1 MKITK
6 KFVTGCIMAAAYAVY
21 AAVWLYVLYHGLQP
35 DGASFSQ
42 SAGENL
48 QWEGTVMMV
57 SEGILHLMFLLDC
70 WFVWLHDKNTKKF
83 IKEMLHWIF
92 LILVLGTAVSVISGI
107 LHKGGFGSFF
117 EPAVMMAFM
126 AIFNLVIAKILSIM
140 DKTAERRK
148 NRYR

>member
-57 SEGILHLMFLLDC
+57 SEGILHLMFLLRIGR
-70 WFVWLHDKNTKKF
+70 LLEPK
-83 IKEMLHWIF
+83 IM
-92 LILVLGTAVSVISGI
+92 VI
-107 LHKGGFGSFF
+107 
-117 EPAVMMAFM
+117 V
-126 AIFNLVIAKILSIM
+126 AIIVQLLLLLLLKISN
-140 DKTAERRK
+140 D
-148 NRYR
+148 

>member
-1 MKITK
+1 MKITN
-6 KFVTGCIMAAAYAVY
+6 KFVVGCIMAAAYVTY
-21 AAVWLYVLYHGLQP
+21 AAVWLYVLYDGLQP

-42 SAGENL
+42 SAGGNL

-70 WFVWLHDKNTKKF
+70 WFVWLHEKNTKNF
-83 IKEMLHWIF
+83 IKEMLQWIF
-92 LILVLGTAVSVISGI
+92 LILIMGAAVSVLSGI
-107 LHKGGFGSFF
+107 LHKGGFRNFF

-126 AIFNLVIAKILSIM
+126 SVFNLIIAKILSIM